1 MSESNK
7 SSEKIKYSSGAKWE
21 DIVGYSRAIKIGD
34 RILVS
39 GTTAIADGNLIGEG
53 DPYLQTK
60 TIIEN
65 IEKVL
70 IKAGSDLN
78 DIVRLR
84 TYVTDITKWEE
95 VGRALGESFKDIRP
109 AQTLVE
115 INALVDPKMM
125 VEIEAEAVI
134 NY

>member
-1 MSESNK
+1 MADR
-7 SSEKIKYSSGAKWE
+7 IKYSSGVKWE

-39 GTTAIADGNLIGEG
+39 GTTSVVDGKIIGEG

-60 TIIEN
+60 TIIGN
-65 IEKVL
+65 IEKAL
-70 IKAGSDLN
+70 IKAGSGLD

-84 TYVTDITKWEE
+84 TFVTDISKWEE
-95 VGRALGESFKDIRP
+95 VGRALGESFREIKP
-109 AQTLVE
+109 VQTLVE
-115 INALVDPKMM
+115 IKGLVDPKMM

-134 NY
+134 VNS

>member
-1 MSESNK
+1 MSESKK
-7 SSEKIKYSSGAKWE
+7 STDRIKYSSGVKWE

-39 GTTAIADGNLIGEG
+39 GTTAVVDGEIIGEG

-60 TIIEN
+60 TIIDN
-65 IEKVL
+65 IEKAL
-70 IKAGSDLN
+70 IKAGSKLEDV
-78 DIVRLR
+78 VRLR
-84 TYVTDITKWEE
+84 TFVTDISKWEE
-95 VGRALGESFKDIRP
+95 VGRALGESFKEIKP
-109 AQTLVE
+109 VQTMVE

-134 NY
+134 S